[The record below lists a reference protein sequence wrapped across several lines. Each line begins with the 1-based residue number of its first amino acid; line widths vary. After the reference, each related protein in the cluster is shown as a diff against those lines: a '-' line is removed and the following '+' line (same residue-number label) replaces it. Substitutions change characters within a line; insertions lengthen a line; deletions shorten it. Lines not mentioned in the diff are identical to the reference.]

1 MQQTVQN
8 RHVPFWAQ
16 PGFDP
21 WAGCPESFYATK
33 MVRAAEAKA
42 PVFIP
47 PQRVVQAQPGLSS
60 ARSTG
65 MRPQGG

>member
-8 RHVPFWAQ
+8 RPVPFWAQ

-21 WAGCPESFYATK
+21 WAGCPDTFYATK
-33 MVRAAEAKA
+33 LVREGRSPRFVATPGARQSA
-42 PVFIP
+42 PGVT
-47 PQRVVQAQPGLSS
+47 S

-65 MRPQGG
+65 MRPMLGAR